1 MHFILRHFA
10 TAAALTFSSLA
21 LAGSALA
28 APPSAPPGQE
38 QVNAPAEQAAA
49 PAQENAAAREQKQ
62 AEQASKAST
71 STASSSST
79 SSHGINSTSSG
90 VKPSTDTK
98 KRTSCMTGGS
108 MPSPSCSATTS
119 GSVSTAATSDH
130 SKRYGNQKTA
140 AQIAVSRGG
149 VGIEVRGPG
158 NSQPHKV
165 CGKNGNWVDV
175 HAVKSYAGVCA
186 TTTTTSTTTTT
197 TTQLNEV
204 RTTLHQP
211 LGTSGAAQGVAAAA
225 GGAPAAPA
233 GGVAGVAA
241 AAPAGEA
248 GGVAGAFAE
257 IGGVAG
263 EVLPFT
269 GFPLWA
275 VVLIA
280 IAAVVIGLT
289 LRHGGRA
296 ASTRVAL

>member
-1 MHFILRHFA
+1 MNSILRHFA
-10 TAAALTFSSLA
+10 AVAALTLSSLA

-49 PAQENAAAREQKQ
+49 PAQENAAQKQ
-62 AEQASKAST
+62 AEQAPKASS
-71 STASSSST
+71 STASSSPT

-175 HAVKSYAGVCA
+175 HAVKNYVGVCA
-186 TTTTTSTTTTT
+186 AATTTTTTTT

-211 LGTSGAAQGVAAAA
+211 LSTSGPVPAAAAAA
-225 GGAPAAPA
+225 GSAQAAAA

-241 AAPAGEA
+241 AAPAGGA

>member
-1 MHFILRHFA
+1 MHSILRHFA
-10 TAAALTFSSLA
+10 AVAALTLSSLA

-62 AEQASKAST
+62 AEQAPKAST

-79 SSHGINSTSSG
+79 SSRGINSTSSG

-186 TTTTTSTTTTT
+186 TTVTTT

-211 LGTSGAAQGVAAAA
+211 PSTSGSAQGVATAA

-233 GGVAGVAA
+233 GSVAGVAA

-248 GGVAGAFAE
+248 GGVAGAFAA

-280 IAAVVIGLT
+280 IAAVVIGFT
-289 LRHGGRA
+289 LRHSGRA

>member
-1 MHFILRHFA
+1 MHSILRHFA
-10 TAAALTFSSLA
+10 TAAALTLLSSA

-38 QVNAPAEQAAA
+38 QVSAPAEQAAA

-62 AEQASKAST
+62 AEQAT
-71 STASSSST
+71 STASSGST
-79 SSHGINSTSSG
+79 SSQGINSTSSG

-108 MPSPSCSATTS
+108 MPSPTCSATTS

-130 SKRYGNQKTA
+130 SKRYGNQTTA
-140 AQIAVSRGG
+140 AQVAVSRGG

-175 HAVKSYAGVCA
+175 HAVKSYAGVC
-186 TTTTTSTTTTT
+186 TTTTTTTTT

-211 LGTSGAAQGVAAAA
+211 LSTSGSAQGVAAAA
-225 GGAPAAPA
+225 GGAPAAA
-233 GGVAGVAA
+233 GGVSGAAA

-269 GFPLWA
+269 GFPLGA

>member
-1 MHFILRHFA
+1 MNSILRHFA
-10 TAAALTFSSLA
+10 AVAALTLSSLA

-38 QVNAPAEQAAA
+38 QANAPAEHAAA

-62 AEQASKAST
+62 AEQAPKAST
-71 STASSSST
+71 SAAANSST

-98 KRTSCMTGGS
+98 KRTSCRTGGS

-175 HAVKSYAGVCA
+175 HAVKNYAGVCA
-186 TTTTTSTTTTT
+186 AATTTTT

-211 LGTSGAAQGVAAAA
+211 LSTSGPVPAAAAAA
-225 GGAPAAPA
+225 GSAQAAPA

-241 AAPAGEA
+241 AAPAGGA